1 MATGLE
7 RLNVGILRHVNA
19 PSSCKFG
26 IVEQTPHET
35 GLLNLSTYQNE
46 LQVFPKYP
54 TSNFYSAVCISR
66 ANFVVPKKFSDIS
79 SVEMTNRKQNLLWFV
94 PNTHKTLIGWSSLQT
109 RHHRLKLL
117 LILLILPSLLPPHFC
132 RESFVNFMIV
142 IVRWKRMELHKDTE
156 TMTHGST
163 NLMAQ

>member
-1 MATGLE
+1 METGLE
-7 RLNVGILRHVNA
+7 RLNVGILRHINA

-26 IVEQTPHET
+26 IVEQTPNET

-79 SVEMTNRKQNLLWFV
+79 SVEMTNRKQNLL
-94 PNTHKTLIGWSSLQT
+94 
-109 RHHRLKLL
+109 
-117 LILLILPSLLPPHFC
+117 
-132 RESFVNFMIV
+132 
-142 IVRWKRMELHKDTE
+142 
-156 TMTHGST
+156 
-163 NLMAQ
+163 